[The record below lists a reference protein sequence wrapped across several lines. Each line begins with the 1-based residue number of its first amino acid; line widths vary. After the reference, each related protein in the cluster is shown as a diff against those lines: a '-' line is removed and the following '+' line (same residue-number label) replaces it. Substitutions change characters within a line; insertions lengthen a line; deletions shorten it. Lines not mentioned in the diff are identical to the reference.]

1 MSARAVR
8 IIVVVALVSSALG
21 GLLLGGSA
29 HARDETA
36 RAVLH
41 NAAGTAIGVVKFVQ
55 QGDGVL
61 VKADRLEFPASLTA
75 GFKGFHIHATG
86 VCDPAALDPT
96 TGTTVPFFSAGGH
109 YNPAAMTHG
118 SHGGDMPV
126 LQVNTN
132 GEAWSRFKT
141 DRFDVEDIVGRAV
154 IVHAAADNYGN
165 VPVGSGATQYT
176 PNSTGTTNATATGL
190 TANTGNAGARYA
202 CGVIEGNG
210 D

>member
-1 MSARAVR
+1 MSVRAMRMVL
-8 IIVVVALVSSALG
+8 VVALVSSALG
-21 GLLLGGSA
+21 GWLLHGSA
-29 HARDETA
+29 QAGDETA

-41 NAAGTAIGVVKFVQ
+41 NAAGTQIGVVKFIQ

-61 VKADRLEFPASLTA
+61 VKADGLDFPSSLTA
-75 GFKGFHIHATG
+75 GFKGFHVHGNG
-86 VCDPAALDPT
+86 VCDPTAVDPA
-96 TGTTVPFFSAGGH
+96 TGAVVPFFSAGGH
-109 YNPAAMTHG
+109 YNPTSVTHG
-118 SHGGDMPV
+118 NHGGDMPV

-154 IVHAAADNYGN
+154 IVHAAADNFGN

-176 PNSTGTTNATATGL
+176 ANSTGTTNTTATGL

-202 CGVIEGNG
+202 CGVIESS

>member
-1 MSARAVR
+1 MRSRTWRIGAVATLA
-8 IIVVVALVSSALG
+8 IAAVVLVLNAG
-21 GLLLGGSA
+21 ANADGQ
-29 HARDETA
+29 TA

-41 NAAGTAIGVVKFVQ
+41 NAAGAEIGIVKFVQ

-61 VKADRLEFPASLTA
+61 VKADGLEFPASLTA

-86 VCDPAALDPT
+86 VCNPT
-96 TGTTVPFFSAGGH
+96 AVDASTGATVPFFSAGGH
-109 YNPAAMTHG
+109 YNPASVTHAN
-118 SHGGDMPV
+118 HGGDMPV

-141 DRFDVEDIVGRAV
+141 DRFDVEDIVDRAV
-154 IVHAAADNYGN
+154 IVHAAADNFGN

-176 PNSTGTTNATATGL
+176 ANSTGTTNATATGL

-202 CGVIEGNG
+202 CGVIEGN
-210 D
+210 

>member
-1 MSARAVR
+1 MVL
-8 IIVVVALVSSALG
+8 LVTLASSALSACF
-21 GLLLGGSA
+21 LNGSA
-29 HARDETA
+29 NAGDETA

-41 NAAGTAIGVVKFVQ
+41 NAAGTEIGVVKFIQ
-55 QGDGVL
+55 QGAGVL
-61 VKADRLEFPASLTA
+61 VKAEGLDFPASLTA
-75 GFKGFHIHATG
+75 GFKGFHVHATG
-86 VCDPAALDPT
+86 VCNPTAVDPA
-96 TGTTVPFFSAGGH
+96 TGSVVPFFSAGGH
-109 YNPAAMTHG
+109 YNPTSVTHG

-165 VPVGSGATQYT
+165 VPVGGGATQYT
-176 PNSTGTTNATATGL
+176 ANSTGTTNATATGL

-202 CGVIEGNG
+202 CGVIEAS

>member
-1 MSARAVR
+1 MSALSIRVVA
-8 IIVVVALVSSALG
+8 VVALVSAVLG
-21 GLLLGGSA
+21 GLLFGNLA
-29 HARDETA
+29 HAGDETA

-41 NAAGTAIGVVKFVQ
+41 NAAGDAIGVVKFIQ

-61 VKADRLEFPASLTA
+61 VKADGLEFPASLTA
-75 GFKGFHIHATG
+75 GFKGFHVHATG
-86 VCDPAALDPT
+86 VCNPTAVDPA
-96 TGTTVPFFSAGGH
+96 TGATVPFFSAGGH
-109 YNPAAMTHG
+109 YNPTTVSHG

-154 IVHAAADNYGN
+154 IVHAAADNFGN

-202 CGVIEGNG
+202 CGVIE
-210 D
+210 